1 MPKLQAAVVV
11 VERYGSDD
19 PRSESA
25 QRRLGSDLSRPWS
38 TLMAP
43 RPGIDDGHR
52 SILQDIAKEAAKSTI
67 QEFFFS
73 LGYDLEEAEDR
84 KNLIADLSF
93 LRKQRETYSD
103 LGSHILKVIA
113 GLIAIASATALW
125 QFWKPPG

>member
-1 MPKLQAAVVV
+1 MAVKQ
-11 VERYGSDD
+11 GF
-19 PRSESA
+19 
-25 QRRLGSDLSRPWS
+25 
-38 TLMAP
+38 
-43 RPGIDDGHR
+43 DDGQR
-52 SILQDIAKEAAKSTI
+52 SVLHDIAREAAKNTI

-103 LGSHILKVIA
+103 LGSHVLKVIA

-125 QFWKPPG
+125 QFWKLPPS

>member
-1 MPKLQAAVVV
+1 
-11 VERYGSDD
+11 
-19 PRSESA
+19 
-25 QRRLGSDLSRPWS
+25 
-38 TLMAP
+38 MAP

-113 GLIAIASATALW
+113 GLIAIALATALW